1 MQTMQE
7 QYASWSRPVL
17 VSLGRVAIATLMAAV
32 LSVVGMGV
40 ASALSVFFGVSG
52 LGTLLALLMIGAGAG
67 AGLGSA
73 IILFRVDA
81 IPGWPLLLA
90 ILLGLSLVGLAGAW
104 GGFKIGGAVTAMEEA
119 RCVGVCEYLFK
130 PRTYM
135 ALGAIAAAVV
145 AASAVRTGRSI
156 REQSRRATVRTET
169 GGSPLNPV

>member
-1 MQTMQE
+1 
-7 QYASWSRPVL
+7 
-17 VSLGRVAIATLMAAV
+17 
-32 LSVVGMGV
+32 MGV